1 MNEQQIKGAGLK
13 YILFIG
19 IPVIIILGVLG
30 AYYQMT
36 NPIQILNKTI
46 NVAYKNVDSLF
57 DNLEERENLND
68 TTFEWK
74 GNLDFKTDLDL
85 SEIEN
90 LQRYNY
96 DFNIIADLKQEFVS
110 LKLGINEEN
119 NKLIDANFYQ
129 IGNEQ
134 YIESKD
140 IFDNILKIPDT
151 EKSFNEIFDF
161 SDFYKIT
168 QNENIEDTRYL
179 LKQLKEAFEKT
190 LNKKFITREKTDIT
204 INGRKI
210 KTTKITYLLNEENQ
224 KNTMK
229 IMSEELSKDQK
240 FIEILAKFNNTT
252 EEEIK
257 KMINN
262 DFTYKKDYTIN
273 IYTEGF
279 NQNVVRIS
287 LLENAVE
294 QITYLSDDSNKT
306 LNIQNDFIITLK
318 QLTENEIK
326 LDYNIKSS
334 NISGTL
340 NIVTENEKTDY
351 FVTLNSSD
359 INLTLNLKTV
369 INFGIEIEKPNI
381 SSAIN
386 VEDLPP
392 SEIRNILENIEEVLE
407 DTFFYD
413 LMDRNIM

>member
-57 DNLEERENLND
+57 DNLEERKNLND

-96 DFNIIADLKQEFVS
+96 DFNIIADLKQEFIS
-110 LKLGINEEN
+110 LKFGINEEN

-140 IFDNILKIPDT
+140 IFDNILKLPDT
-151 EKSFNEIFDF
+151 KESFNEIFDF

-168 QNENIEDTRYL
+168 QKENIEDTRYL

-229 IMSEELSKDQK
+229 IMSEELAKDQK

-262 DFTYKKDYTIN
+262 DFTYKKDYTMN

-294 QITYLSDDSNKT
+294 QITYLNDDSNKT
-306 LNIQNDFIITLK
+306 INIQNDFIITLK

>member
-57 DNLEERENLND
+57 DNLEESENLND
-68 TTFEWK
+68 TPFEWK

-90 LQRYNY
+90 LQSYNY

-294 QITYLSDDSNKT
+294 QITYLSDDSNKII
-306 LNIQNDFIITLK
+306 NIQNDFIITLK

-340 NIVTENEKTDY
+340 NIVAENEKMDY
-351 FVTLNSSD
+351 FITLNSSD

-369 INFGIEIEKPNI
+369 INFGIEIEKPDI
-381 SSAIN
+381 SSAIDI
-386 VEDLPP
+386 EDLSP
-392 SEIRNILENIEEVLE
+392 SEVRNILENIEEILE
-407 DTFFYD
+407 NTFFYD

>member
-57 DNLEERENLND
+57 DNLEERGNLND

-96 DFNIIADLKQEFVS
+96 DFNIITDLKQEFVS

-140 IFDNILKIPDT
+140 IFDNILKLPDT
-151 EKSFNEIFDF
+151 EESFNEIFDF

-294 QITYLSDDSNKT
+294 QITYLSDDSNKII
-306 LNIQNDFIITLK
+306 NIQNDFIITLK

-340 NIVTENEKTDY
+340 NIVAENEKMDY
-351 FVTLNSSD
+351 FITLNSSD

-369 INFGIEIEKPNI
+369 VNYGIEIEKPDI
-381 SSAIN
+381 SSAIDI
-386 VEDLPP
+386 EDLSP
-392 SEIRNILENIEEVLE
+392 SEVRNILENIEEILE
-407 DTFFYD
+407 NTFFYD